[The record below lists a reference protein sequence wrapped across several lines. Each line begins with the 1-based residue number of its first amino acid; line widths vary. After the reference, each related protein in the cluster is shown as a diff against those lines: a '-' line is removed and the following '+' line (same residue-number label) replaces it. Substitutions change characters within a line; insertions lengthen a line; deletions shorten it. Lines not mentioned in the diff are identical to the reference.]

1 MRTEINPQE
10 TTRATAFELWMSS
23 PMPMVTLVKTLDV
36 SHMIKYCRRNHLS
49 FNMMM
54 CWCIGKAASQ
64 IPEFFSLPQDDKMY
78 RFSRLAIGP
87 VVANSEGGINYCD
100 IPYSDSIQQFSADY
114 RSICSKA
121 AAMCENICL
130 DKEMMVIATS
140 AMIET
145 ELDCIVNQYA
155 KGFNNPMVMWGR
167 YHEAIVP
174 SLSHSWFR
182 TTLAVS
188 FQFHHVQMDG
198 GQGALF
204 LRLLQ
209 QEMDAL

>member
-1 MRTEINPQE
+1 MHNTYQENYDRAHRFVGHGTGLTQKYINEWSDPRLGV
-10 TTRATAFELWMSS
+10 RAAWYVNWDAHSQRSLKQNMKHLN
-23 PMPMVTLVKTLDV
+23 MV
-36 SHMIKYCRRNHLS
+36 
-49 FNMMM
+49 
-54 CWCIGKAASQ
+54 

-130 DKEMMVIATS
+130 DKEMMVIGTS

-188 FQFHHVQMDG
+188 FQFHHVQ
-198 GQGALF
+198 LY
-204 LRLLQ
+204 
-209 QEMDAL
+209 

>member
-130 DKEMMVIATS
+130 DKEMMVIGTS

-145 ELDCIVNQYA
+145 ELDCIA
-155 KGFNNPMVMWGR
+155 
-167 YHEAIVP
+167 
-174 SLSHSWFR
+174 
-182 TTLAVS
+182 TLPDGLIHKKRNVAV
-188 FQFHHVQMDG
+188 F
-198 GQGALF
+198 LF
-204 LRLLQ
+204 LMTETDGLWGSGYYPIIG
-209 QEMDAL
+209 MAII